1 MYRKWFLFL
10 LIGIVVIT
18 LRSANHPFSLS
29 EHYQIGD
36 IYMDIRLWGT
46 VELPPN
52 EINGLKMGQLSGLA
66 WDEDEKLLYALSDRG
81 IIFHLRPLIKNNT
94 LTSVRVISA
103 YLLKNTQGKTLRWR
117 DAEGI
122 VILKGHNGIM
132 GDSQLLIMLEI
143 GPRLALFTPEGKPLD
158 NYTLPKTLQTGK
170 NYAGSN
176 KILESV
182 TVHPTF
188 GIITAPEWPLK
199 EANKP
204 YSLKGEHKITL
215 YTLNQRQWILP
226 AFPAKNSGVVA
237 LETLEDGSILI
248 LERAFYSIYTPLII
262 SLRRV
267 WLSSCQSKTGLHSE
281 SEQVAIFD
289 NTQGWHIDNF
299 EGLTHHQGRYFFIV
313 SDNNHSRWQR
323 TLLSYFEIQ

>member
-1 MYRKWFLFL
+1 MYKKLFLFL
-10 LIGIVVIT
+10 LMGIVFIS
-18 LRSANHPFSLS
+18 LRSANYPFQLS
-29 EHYQIGD
+29 ENYQTGE
-36 IYMDIRLWGT
+36 IYMGIRLRGT

-66 WDEDEKLLYALSDRG
+66 WDEDEKRLYALSDRG
-81 IIFHLRPLIKNNT
+81 IIFHLHPIIKNHT
-94 LTSVRVISA
+94 LINVRVLSA
-103 YLLKNTQGKTLRWR
+103 YLLKNTQGKTLRKR
-117 DAEGI
+117 DAEGLM
-122 VILKGHNGIM
+122 ILSGRNGIK

-143 GPRLALFTPEGKPLD
+143 GPRLALFTPYGKLLD
-158 NYTLPKTLQTGK
+158 NYTLPKTLQILK

-199 EANKP
+199 KWNKP

-215 YTLNQRQWILP
+215 YTLNERQWILP

-248 LERAFYSIYTPLII
+248 LERAFYSIYNPLII

-267 WLSSCQSKTGLHSE
+267 WLSSCQSNTGLHSE
-281 SEQVAIFD
+281 SEQIVVFD

-299 EGLTHHQGRYFFIV
+299 EGLTHHQAGYFFMV